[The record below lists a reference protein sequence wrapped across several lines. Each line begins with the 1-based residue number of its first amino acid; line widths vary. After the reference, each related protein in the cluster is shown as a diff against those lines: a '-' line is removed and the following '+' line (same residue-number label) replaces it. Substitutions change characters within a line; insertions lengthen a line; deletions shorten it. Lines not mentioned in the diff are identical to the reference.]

1 MLVILMATCNGPHV
15 DLLHEEEQDEGEP
28 AGAATVAK
36 HELSVPG

>member
-1 MLVILMATCNGPHV
+1 MATCSGPHV
-15 DLLHEEEQDEGEP
+15 DLLHEEEEEDEGEP